1 MMLSEHF
8 NSAEF
13 VAPGDPVRP
22 SEDVLERLKDLCELA
37 LEPLRE
43 ALGRPIK
50 VSSGYRSAVYNKKI
64 GGAPGS
70 QHCAGIAADIV
81 MANDA
86 EQLKAAAIA
95 SNIPGIGGIGIYPGR
110 GFIHVDIR
118 PRVGKKPTTWAQVK
132 GKYQAIPRE
141 LLLAIRAHGG
151 KI

>member
-1 MMLSEHF
+1 MRLSKNFILSEF
-8 NSAEF
+8 L
-13 VAPGDPVRP
+13 APGDPAKPTIETV
-22 SEDVLERLKDLCELA
+22 ERIRDLCELA

-43 ALGRPIK
+43 ALGRPLKI
-50 VSSGYRSAVYNKKI
+50 SSGYRSVAYNRRI

-70 QHCAGIAADIV
+70 QHCSGIAADVV
-81 MANDA
+81 MVSDA

-118 PRVGKKPTTWAQVK
+118 PRVAGKPTTWAQVK
-132 GKYQAIPRE
+132 GKYQRIPRE
-141 LLLAIRAHGG
+141 LVLAIRAHGG